1 VSAVPA
7 AGPASR
13 SVDRPDTQPVRTPTS
28 PRTPAPSESM
38 LVSQTG
44 LDPVSSDW
52 RLAKQLIERGEYGP
66 AVEKM
71 ASVVEARPEELEVIA
86 HDLFARFMAEPLG
99 SMGQRSATARKLFD
113 QFAELSK
120 KHREEPVISY
130 FYGRML

>member
-1 VSAVPA
+1 
-7 AGPASR
+7 
-13 SVDRPDTQPVRTPTS
+13 
-28 PRTPAPSESM
+28 
-38 LVSQTG
+38 
-44 LDPVSSDW
+44 
-52 RLAKQLIERGEYGP
+52 
-66 AVEKM
+66 VEKM

-130 FYGRML
+130 FYGRMLDLMGDTERALKMMRKTLRLERDYRDAVTWKRQLEVKLAKENKRPTTWNKMKGLFSKD